1 MCKIIA
7 WWNRGFTIWRNTIP
21 ILAFSC
27 MECKCFFSKCL
38 VWSSWSYP
46 IRRSI
51 RSSSYVLDSEP
62 VSLPRSPLPP
72 SLHPP
77 LSISLSLHPHHSH
90 LCQPGPLALLPVL
103 SSFKWNGFMALNH
116 VELHSETLVHFLWIL
131 PREKYRVSADLSLTT
146 CSAPFSARSEADPLS
161 TESEITSDY
170 CLAWLP
176 FYLWVSSN
184 SDSWALVF

>member
-7 WWNRGFTIWRNTIP
+7 WWNRGFTTWRNTIP

-51 RSSSYVLDSEP
+51 RSSSYVLDSVP

-77 LSISLSLHPHHSH
+77 LFISLSLHPHHSH

-116 VELHSETLVHFLWIL
+116 VELHSETLVDFLWIL
-131 PREKYRVSADLSLTT
+131 PREKYRGQCRSVSNNLLSSLFSKEWGRSIVHWEWNNIWLLFGLT
-146 CSAPFSARSEADPLS
+146 SFLFMS
-161 TESEITSDY
+161 
-170 CLAWLP
+170 
-176 FYLWVSSN
+176 
-184 SDSWALVF
+184 VF